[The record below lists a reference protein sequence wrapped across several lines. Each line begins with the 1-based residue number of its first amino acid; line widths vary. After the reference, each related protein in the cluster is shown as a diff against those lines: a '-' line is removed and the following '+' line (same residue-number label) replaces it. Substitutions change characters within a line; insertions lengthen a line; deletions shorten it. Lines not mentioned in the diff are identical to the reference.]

1 MKGTGSIL
9 QWARQHS
16 LEETMEILSRGKILI
31 FNSQGLTSTD
41 PAFFIMLNMAYVYWS
56 IEEERMLKEVRYV
69 GYDPGFTPNKDAG
82 VVRWI
87 FECAADGMELEEIVH
102 LLNQAGIPYLKAA
115 YAAKKPRLVY
125 DDD

>member
-31 FNSQGLTSTD
+31 FNSQRLSSTD
-41 PAFFIMLNMAYVYWS
+41 PTFFTLLNMAYVYWS
-56 IEEERMLKEVRYV
+56 IEEERMLKDVRYV
-69 GYDPGFTPNKDAG
+69 GYDSGFTPNKDAG

-87 FECAADGMELEEIVH
+87 LECAADGMELEEIVH
-102 LLNQAGIPYLKAA
+102 LLNQAGIKDKNRRRFTVLNSS
-115 YAAKKPRLVY
+115 RVCL
-125 DDD
+125 